1 MPFGGAFLT
10 TWHEQRSE
18 TIADKIIDMK
28 DPRKGDGI
36 VISDLTHSL
45 DGTPFYQNLSLTLTE
60 QRIGLIGRN
69 GSGKSTLSRMIC
81 GLTEPETGD
90 IQIHGV
96 NVFKDRKNAIRT
108 IGLIFQNPDHQII
121 FPTVEEEI
129 AFGLESLLGNK
140 KEAREK
146 AKAFLSVFGRSDWA
160 ERGTYTLSQGQ
171 RHLVC
176 LMSVLAMEPKVILLD
191 EPFAGLDWPTS
202 RRLFKWLESL
212 DQQLVLVTHEI
223 DHLKEFDRVLW
234 LEKGQLVA
242 DGHPSEILPAYH
254 TAMEALVDGEDLLSD
269 GEGGLELG
277 AMPMASV
284 AGEGA

>member
-1 MPFGGAFLT
+1 
-10 TWHEQRSE
+10 
-18 TIADKIIDMK
+18 MK
-28 DPRKGDGI
+28 EPRKSDGV
-36 VISDLTHSL
+36 VISDLSYSL
-45 DGTPFYQNLSLTLTE
+45 DGQPFYQNLSLNLTE

-81 GLTEPETGD
+81 GLMEPDDGE
-90 IQIHGV
+90 ILIHGV
-96 NVFKDRKNAIRT
+96 NVIKDRKEAIRT

-121 FPTVEEEI
+121 FPTVEEEV

-146 AKAFLSVFGRSDWA
+146 AREFLKAFGRADWA

-176 LMSVLAMEPKVILLD
+176 LMSVLAMQPKVILLD

-202 RRLFKWLESL
+202 RRLFNWLESL
-212 DQQLVLVTHEI
+212 EQQLLLVTHDI
-223 DHLKEFDRVLW
+223 NHLKDFDRILW

-242 DGHPSEILPAYH
+242 DGHPADILPAYH
-254 TAMEALVDGEDLLSD
+254 EAMEALVHGDDPLSGVDAELDL
-269 GEGGLELG
+269 GN
-277 AMPMASV
+277 MPKLAV
-284 AGEGA
+284 VGEGA